1 MPIIMG
7 ATYTSL
13 KFSGVFLTLCA
24 IIAGA
29 VVTMGVSTR
38 RRSLEE
44 ITG

>member
-1 MPIIMG
+1 MG
-7 ATYTSL
+7 AAYTSL

-24 IIAGA
+24 VIAVA
-29 VVTMGVSTR
+29 VVAVITMGVSTR